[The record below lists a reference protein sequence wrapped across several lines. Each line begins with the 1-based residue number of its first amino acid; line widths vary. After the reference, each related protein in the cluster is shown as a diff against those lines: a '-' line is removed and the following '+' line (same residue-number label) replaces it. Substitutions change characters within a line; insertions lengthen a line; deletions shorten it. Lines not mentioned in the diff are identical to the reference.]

1 MLSGRAP
8 FQSYSVE
15 NDATAIIER
24 IKGGEFSLQGPEW
37 DFVSD
42 EAKSLIQ
49 GTTSF
54 RIVMIVQVVVVSTV
68 VMFGILACG
77 RHLLVKYSIDREHC
91 SHVVVRQRELNVLVS
106 VCLISY
112 IRLRLLSRDSC
123 CGYAGLLTVDAKQRL
138 TIEDLQH
145 NVWIQSQDPDVC
157 STTPLSSSGLA
168 SWKRSDAKV
177 RVSTT
182 MDAFQQAHRDGFRL
196 REVAMAPLA
205 KRRQKK
211 PLPCSDDSSS
221 GDDSASEDSSCSSE
235 ESPNK
240 FRDLNSSEISANSIG
255 GQFAFPPSYS
265 TETRTLSASLA
276 LVNSGTGTWLE
287 ESSESVGLRD
297 SCTSALVP
305 STTPLFQ
312 DLAEFPNIDCAV
324 EEVNSSSP
332 DVGRGL
338 KRRFIV
344 GSSVE
349 ECNDDSDDKDD
360 CAVIGGD
367 SDTAQKRRQA
377 STTVL

>member
-1 MLSGRAP
+1 M
-8 FQSYSVE
+8 
-15 NDATAIIER
+15 
-24 IKGGEFSLQGPEW
+24 
-37 DFVSD
+37 
-42 EAKSLIQ
+42 
-49 GTTSF
+49 
-54 RIVMIVQVVVVSTV
+54 
-68 VMFGILACG
+68 
-77 RHLLVKYSIDREHC
+77 
-91 SHVVVRQRELNVLVS
+91 
-106 VCLISY
+106 
-112 IRLRLLSRDSC
+112 RLFSRDSSY
-123 CGYAGLLTVDAKQRL
+123 GYAGLLTVDAKQRL

-157 STTPLSSSGLA
+157 STTPLSSSSLA
-168 SWKRSDAKV
+168 PWKRSDAKV

-196 REVAMAPLA
+196 REVATAPLA

-211 PLPCSDDSSS
+211 PLPRSDDSNS
-221 GDDSASEDSSCSSE
+221 GDDSASEDSSCSSD

-240 FRDLNSSEISANSIG
+240 FRDSNSSEISANSSG

-276 LVNSGTGTWLE
+276 LVDSGSGIWLE
-287 ESSESVGLRD
+287 ESPEVGLRD

-349 ECNDDSDDKDD
+349 ECTDDSDDKDD

-367 SDTAQKRRQA
+367 SDSAQKRRQA
-377 STTVL
+377 STAVL